1 MALRSSEIHWLVHN
15 YIGVDGG
22 YLGDFSYSSHREFY
36 PGFCDLEIDPDM
48 LPGTTKARFVGI
60 VTEANSADQAA
71 ILRGVARR
79 FPIGSSVQR
88 TATAHQQLLKLV
100 AKCADRAAVGK
111 VDIQVTSFAV
121 QQALKDAELLI
132 EKHGP
137 VSAVDRMHTAMHG
150 YMKALCAA
158 LPVQPL
164 EDATIYALFKVVLK
178 NHPALNEGKPHNET
192 TTKFLR
198 SLGSMMEAMN
208 PARNSGSL
216 AHANEELLGEDEAM
230 LIVNAS
236 RAIFQ
241 YLNAK
246 LPPP

>member
-1 MALRSSEIHWLVHN
+1 MALKSSEIHWIVHN

-22 YLGDFSYSSHREFY
+22 YLGDFTYGSHREFY
-36 PGFCDLEIDPDM
+36 PGFCDLAIDADTM
-48 LPGTTKARFVGI
+48 PGTTKARFVGI
-60 VTEANSADQAA
+60 LTDAKPADQAA

-79 FPIGSSVQR
+79 FPAGSSVQR
-88 TATAHQQLLKLV
+88 TKAAHEQLLKLV
-100 AKCADRAAVGK
+100 AKCSDGASVGR
-111 VDIQVTSFAV
+111 VDIQVTSYAV

-132 EKHGP
+132 ERHGP
-137 VSAVDRMHTAMHG
+137 VSAVDRMHTALHG

-158 LPVQPL
+158 LPVQPA
-164 EDATIYALFKVVLK
+164 EDATIYALFKLVLK
-178 NHPALNEGKPHNET
+178 HHPALNDGKPHGET

-216 AHANEELLGEDEAM
+216 AHANEDLLEKDEAM

-241 YLNAK
+241 YLSAK
-246 LPPP
+246 LPPR